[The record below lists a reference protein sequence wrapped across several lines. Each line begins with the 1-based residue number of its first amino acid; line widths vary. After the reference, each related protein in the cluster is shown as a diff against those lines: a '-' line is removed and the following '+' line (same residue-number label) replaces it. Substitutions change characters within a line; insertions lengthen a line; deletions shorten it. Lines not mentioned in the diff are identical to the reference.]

1 MMNISQHNKEAMR
14 NPWVL
19 GLILFL
25 ITFVSAN
32 ALFIYLAF
40 KSPPNLVVEDF
51 YERGERYEET
61 HKQVE
66 KEKALGW
73 VGVILT
79 PAAMRVNQQQD
90 YEIVIHGKNSVA
102 LELESVTF
110 NAYRPSDARD
120 DFSTEMEA
128 TQPGT
133 YVAKLSFP
141 LPGIW
146 DVIVVAKHGEHE
158 FLVTKRVN
166 INP

>member
-1 MMNISQHNKEAMR
+1 MIISQHNKEALR

-25 ITFVSAN
+25 FVFLSAN
-32 ALFIYLAF
+32 AVFIYLAF

-61 HKQVE
+61 QKQIE

-73 VGVILT
+73 TGLIMT
-79 PAAMRVNQQQD
+79 PATTRVNQHQT
-90 YEIVIHGKNSVA
+90 YEVLLHGKNSA
-102 LELESVTF
+102 RLELDSVVL
-110 NAYRPSDARD
+110 NAYRPSDARA
-120 DFSTEMEA
+120 DFSETMTA
-128 TQPGT
+128 SQPGM
-133 YVAKLSFP
+133 YSAEVSFS

-146 DVIVVAKHGEHE
+146 DVIVVAKHDEHE

-166 INP
+166 IKP